1 MHNRVLFFGPRII
14 QFSKPNNGL
23 VIWISWSPAE
33 TILFILEH
41 CSTKSG
47 RFWFLKIFSWNEKIC
62 WSVKNLNVI
71 VANNNS
77 FNTFTLF
84 HNTVTQ
90 ILRRIYCRLNSEKF
104 ENCHFWGK
112 NHKND
117 NSGEFP
123 DFYECTLYIIFE
135 IFHGNSLY
143 RNDHFQK
150 KRENHR
156 WIRKNPGYHF
166 YVFPKNGE
174 FR

>member
-1 MHNRVLFFGPRII
+1 MIKFFIALYRHYCLSSAKVDKIILTVILIVEYLSMHNRVLFFGPRII

-84 HNTVTQ
+84 HNTVICTN
-90 ILRRIYCRLNSEKF
+90 YCRLNSEEF
-104 ENCHFWGK
+104 QNFHF
-112 NHKND
+112 
-117 NSGEFP
+117 
-123 DFYECTLYIIFE
+123 
-135 IFHGNSLY
+135 
-143 RNDHFQK
+143 
-150 KRENHR
+150 
-156 WIRKNPGYHF
+156 
-166 YVFPKNGE
+166 
-174 FR
+174 